1 VDHRRIEVDFRRT
14 LGPWSASA
22 LVAGSM
28 IGTGIFYFVSPV
40 AQHVPDRSG
49 ILAVWIAG
57 VCIASCGALCV
68 AELAAAYP
76 RTGGIYVY
84 LGRAFGGL
92 VAFLYAWA
100 TFLIM
105 RVGNLAIPALAFAD
119 FTADFLGLPEA
130 TRGTVQK
137 PIALS
142 VVVALTA
149 VNAAGVRAGSWVQN
163 VFTSAKV
170 LSLAAIVGVG
180 AAFGLGALDAH
191 AVEAPPFAPPRGTFW
206 MLFAGALLPVM
217 WTLGGWDESPFVA
230 EEVKQP
236 ERNLPLS
243 ILGGLWTTAVLFVL
257 VNAAYLA
264 ILSPAEVAASS
275 GRTATLAMERAIGPD
290 AHVGL
295 SVALMISVLGSVNGL
310 ALTGGR
316 MAYAI
321 GRDHRVFR
329 WLGHLHPRT
338 RAPVRALV
346 VQAALAMVTIVTVAR
361 PIELVL
367 YTGVAYWL
375 FCALTAAGLVVLRY
389 IDPGQPRP
397 FRVWGYPLTP
407 VAFVIAS
414 LGLAAAAAAE
424 NPRHAAATIVIL
436 AAGSVTYG
444 LERVWVR
451 RG

>member
-1 VDHRRIEVDFRRT
+1 VDRRRIEVDFRRT

-40 AQHVPDRSG
+40 AEHVPDRDG

-57 VCIASCGALCV
+57 VCIASCGALCL

-130 TRGTVQK
+130 TRGTVQT
-137 PIALS
+137 PVALC

-163 VFTSAKV
+163 VFTSAKM
-170 LSLAAIVGVG
+170 LSLVAIVGIG
-180 AAFGLGALDAH
+180 AAFGLGALNAH
-191 AVEAPPFAPPRGTFW
+191 VVEISPAPPPQGTFW
-206 MLFAGALLPVM
+206 ALFAGALLPVM

-243 ILGGLWTTAVLFVL
+243 VLGGLWATALLFVL

-264 ILSPAEVAASS
+264 ILSPAEMAASS
-275 GRTATLAMERAIGPD
+275 GSTATLAMERAIGPG
-290 AHVGL
+290 AHTGL
-295 SVALMISVLGSVNGL
+295 SVVLMLSVLGSVNGL

-316 MAYAI
+316 IAYAI
-321 GRDHRVFR
+321 GRDHRVFG
-329 WLGHLHPRT
+329 WLGYLHPRT
-338 RAPVRALV
+338 HAPVRALA
-346 VQAALAMVTIVTVAR
+346 VQAALAMGTIISVAR

-375 FCALTAAGLVVLRY
+375 FGALTAAALVVLRHV
-389 IDPGQPRP
+389 DPGQPRP
-397 FRVWGYPLTP
+397 FHVWGYPLTP
-407 VAFVIAS
+407 VAFLAAS
-414 LGLAAAAAAE
+414 LGLAAAAAVE
-424 NPRHAAATIVIL
+424 NPRHAIATIVIL
-436 AAGSVTYG
+436 ATGSVVYG
-444 LERVWVR
+444 LERAWSR